1 MEKKISLRQMAALYG
16 AIRMMGEA
24 GVSARGMGMLDLAM
38 NKAKIE
44 PMIVEYEKMK
54 RLPER
59 INEYNMKISLC
70 KTPEDREALAVEYSA
85 DIAAFRKKELEI
97 ADLNDAE
104 RTVDLILIP
113 KSSLIVDEKNG
124 RAGEV
129 LFGLLPVIAE

>member
-1 MEKKISLRQMAALYG
+1 VEKKITLRQMTALYG
-16 AIRMMGEA
+16 AIRQMGEA
-24 GVSARGMGMLDLAM
+24 GVSVRGMGMLDLAM

-70 KTPEDREALAVEYSA
+70 TTADDRGALAVEYGA
-85 DIAAFRKKELEI
+85 DITAFRKKELEI
-97 ADLNDAE
+97 TDLNDAE
-104 RTVDLILIP
+104 RTVDLITIP

-129 LFGLLPVIAE
+129 LFGLLPVIEQ